1 MSDAFEQLLT
11 DMRTQLERMHAR
23 PQEGRPPEVGVGQA
37 LDGRVK
43 TAMAADGRLLGMV
56 LDPSVLRMD
65 ERDLARV
72 IVSAVNQAW
81 AARLGLDES
90 TAAVVGMDPAVLQR
104 QLSQLQDRGLDTM
117 RRFTDGVQ
125 AVLDKV
131 DARMP
136 Q

>member
-1 MSDAFEQLLT
+1 MTDAFEQLLT
-11 DMRTQLERMHAR
+11 DMRTQLERMRSR
-23 PQEGRPPEVGVGQA
+23 PQQGRPPEVGVGQA

-65 ERDLARV
+65 ERELARV

-90 TAAVVGMDPAVLQR
+90 AAVAVGMDPAVLQR

-117 RRFTDGVQ
+117 RRFTDGMQ

-131 DARMP
+131 DGRLP

>member
-11 DMRTQLERMHAR
+11 DTRAQLESMRAR
-23 PQEGRPPEVGVGQA
+23 PGQGQPPAVGVGQA

-72 IVSAVNQAW
+72 IVAAVNQAW

-90 TAAVVGMDPAVLQR
+90 AAAVAGMDPAVLQR
-104 QLSQLQDRGLDTM
+104 QLSQLQDKGLDAM
-117 RRFTDGVQ
+117 RRFTDGMQ

-131 DARMP
+131 DARIP